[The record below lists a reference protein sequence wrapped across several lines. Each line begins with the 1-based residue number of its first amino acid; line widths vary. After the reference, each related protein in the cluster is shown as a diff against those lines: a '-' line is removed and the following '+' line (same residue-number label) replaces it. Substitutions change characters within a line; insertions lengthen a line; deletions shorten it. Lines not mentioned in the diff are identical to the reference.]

1 MIKTFYTFIGLVA
14 AIALSS
20 CVDEEEFADT
30 PRGIFEALWKIM
42 DERYC
47 FFDYKSEEYGLDWD
61 GVYAKYSPRI
71 SDGMTESIAGNST
84 ASVSAGAMPSADGC
98 RSTPDWVHDTD
109 ATMARMRMRGV
120 FFMTIEINCTPP
132 MASRTECKIKRG
144 R

>member
-30 PRGIFEALWKIM
+30 PRGNFEALWKIM

-71 SDGMTESIAGNST
+71 SDGMTDDWLFEVLGDMLGELRDGHVNMYAPFDNARYWSWKEDYPANFSDSLLRRCFST
-84 ASVSAGAMPSADGC
+84 SP
-98 RSTPDWVHDTD
+98 R
-109 ATMARMRMRGV
+109 ATA
-120 FFMTIEINCTPP
+120 
-132 MASRTECKIKRG
+132 
-144 R
+144 